1 MMGKTRDAEE
11 NKGER
16 KRKEP
21 KTKLL
26 SRYNTAGKL

>member
-1 MMGKTRDAEE
+1 MGKTGDAEE

-16 KRKEP
+16 KGKEP

-26 SRYNTAGKL
+26 SHCNTAGKL